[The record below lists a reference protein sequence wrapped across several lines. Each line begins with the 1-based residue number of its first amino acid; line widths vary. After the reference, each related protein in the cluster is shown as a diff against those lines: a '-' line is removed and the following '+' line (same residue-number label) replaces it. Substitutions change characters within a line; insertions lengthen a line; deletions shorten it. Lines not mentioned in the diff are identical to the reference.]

1 MTADPILAHLF
12 RGLVARLGGVDAATA
27 ILEEAYGAASKGT
40 VSKMTSGQAQVTL
53 AAAQALEDALGV
65 YPITVRLFERI
76 SARPGSVP
84 DLRAMTARLA
94 QDSGCAV
101 SSLVMAFSGA
111 SVDPDRLTEDERADV
126 NARARALRDDCLA
139 VIAATEVA
147 DPQAGASPRLVGAGD
162 RGSVGARR
170 RE

>member
-1 MTADPILAHLF
+1 MSADPILAHLF

-111 SVDPDRLTEDERADV
+111 SMDPERLTESERAEV

-147 DPQAGASPRLVGAGD
+147 GDASANGPRVVGDSD
-162 RGSVGARR
+162 RANLRGLG
-170 RE
+170 

>member
-1 MTADPILAHLF
+1 MSADPILAHLF

-40 VSKMTSGQAQVTL
+40 VSKMTSGQAHVTL

-76 SARPGSVP
+76 SARPGP
-84 DLRAMTARLA
+84 AMDLRTMTARLA

-111 SVDPDRLTEDERADV
+111 SADPERLTDDERADV

-139 VIAATEVA
+139 VIAATE
-147 DPQAGASPRLVGAGD
+147 QAETQTSACPRLVGAAD
-162 RGSVGARR
+162 RAAKGG

>member
-1 MTADPILAHLF
+1 MSADPILAHLF

-40 VSKMTSGQAQVTL
+40 VSKMTSGQAHVTL
-53 AAAQALEDALGV
+53 AAAQALEDALDI

-76 SARPGSVP
+76 SARPGP
-84 DLRAMTARLA
+84 ATDLRTMTARLA

-111 SVDPDRLTEDERADV
+111 SADPERLTDDERADV

-139 VIAATEVA
+139 VIAATEITGNAPLHGPRVVG
-147 DPQAGASPRLVGAGD
+147 DAGAGRQV
-162 RGSVGARR
+162 
-170 RE
+170 

>member
-1 MTADPILAHLF
+1 MSADPILAHLF
-12 RGLVARLGGVDAATA
+12 RGLVARLGGVEAATA

-76 SARPGSVP
+76 SARPGSVA

-111 SVDPDRLTEDERADV
+111 SVDPNRLTESERADV

-147 DPQAGASPRLVGAGD
+147 GDTSASGPRVVGVSD
-162 RGSVGARR
+162 RANARGLG
-170 RE
+170 